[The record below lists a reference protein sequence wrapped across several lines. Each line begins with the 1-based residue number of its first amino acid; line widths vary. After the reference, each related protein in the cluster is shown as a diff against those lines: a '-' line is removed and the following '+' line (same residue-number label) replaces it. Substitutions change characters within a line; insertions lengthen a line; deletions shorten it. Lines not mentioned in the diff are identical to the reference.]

1 MGRRFGFAKLHNI
14 SGYCFVLVSLILP
27 STAIAQP
34 PDAAG
39 VQNAAADPPAHVS
52 FVDGNA
58 VLERDGQRD
67 SAPSNMPLLAG
78 DRIRTQNGRVEIL
91 FADNSTLHLDNDTMI
106 DFESDDLV
114 RLLAGRIRLAI
125 PGRDREV
132 SYRIDAPS
140 ASAVINQPGEYRMS
154 MLSGSA
160 ECEIELAVLRGSAE
174 LVNDDGRTALRA
186 GLRACARANAAP
198 SYGYAFNSAS
208 WDSFDRW
215 SETRRDQRLGVSTQY
230 LPGEVQPYASAFD
243 QYGNWQYNTS
253 YGYVW
258 YPSVAVG
265 WRPYYHGRWVPYR
278 PYGWT
283 WVGVG
288 PWAWPT
294 HHYGRWGYSAG
305 AWFWI
310 PGRTWGP
317 AWVSWAYA
325 PGYVSWCP
333 LGWNNHAVLSFGF
346 SFGYDPWRA
355 WTVVPYGHFGHGYVH
370 VNYVGGYGFNAHTR
384 STFVPRYTAPA
395 YRGYAVPRSS
405 TPIYVAGT
413 ARPRAGTSTVYTNL
427 DSSASRVGQGG
438 RRVTVGEPRSRV
450 TEVTPGSTTGDRSR
464 AVVRGTPAQ
473 PATSVNDGAQRTYRG
488 SIASQPTDGT
498 AVERSRAGSPT
509 VSGTTTATAPE
520 DRYGRRAPTPADSG
534 DPRNDT
540 DSRARA
546 VPRAYPSYG
555 VRGPEM
561 PRAGTIT
568 GPGSVTIPRTAP
580 EAARPA
586 MPDSRPYGYGVER
599 RAPGVDRPSAPP
611 PSSAPPATR
620 EYHANPGAN
629 RAAPPPENRAAP
641 PAENRG
647 GGSPPPQGGHSRG
660 GQPSTGTAAPRGR
673 G

>member
-1 MGRRFGFAKLHNI
+1 MGRLFGFAKLHYI
-14 SGYCFVLVSLILP
+14 SGYCFALACLIAP
-27 STAIAQP
+27 SPAIAQA
-34 PDAAG
+34 PDAAAI
-39 VQNAAADPPAHVS
+39 QNVAADPPAHVS
-52 FVDGNA
+52 FVDGTA
-58 VLERDGQRD
+58 VLERDGQRE

-78 DRIRTQNGRVEIL
+78 DRLRTQNGRVEIL

-140 ASAVINQPGEYRMS
+140 ASAVINQPGEYKMS
-154 MLSGSA
+154 MLTGSA
-160 ECEIELAVLRGSAE
+160 ECEVELAVLRGGAE
-174 LVNDDGRTALRA
+174 LGNDDGRTVLRA
-186 GLRACARANAAP
+186 GTRACARANAAP
-198 SYGYAFNSAS
+198 SYAYAYNSAS

-215 SETRRDQRLGVSTQY
+215 SEGRRDQRLGVSTQY
-230 LPGEVQPYASAFD
+230 LPSEVQPYASAFD
-243 QYGNWQYNTS
+243 QYGSWQYNTS

-265 WRPYYHGRWVPYR
+265 WRPYYYGRWVPYR

-283 WVGVG
+283 WVGAG

-294 HHYGRWGYSAG
+294 HHYGRWGFSAG

-310 PGRTWGP
+310 PGHTWGP

-346 SFGYDPWRA
+346 SYGYDPWRA
-355 WTVVPYGHFGHGYVH
+355 WTVVPYGHFGHGYVN
-370 VNYVGGYGFNAHTR
+370 VNYVGGYGFNSYTR
-384 STFVPRYTAPA
+384 SAFVPRYTAPA

-413 ARPRAGTSTVYTNL
+413 ARPRGATSTVYTNL
-427 DSSASRVGQGG
+427 DSNAARVGQGG
-438 RRVTVGEPRSRV
+438 RRVIVGEPRSRV
-450 TEVTPGSTTGDRSR
+450 TEVTPGSTATDRSR
-464 AVVRGTPAQ
+464 AVVRGVPAQ
-473 PATSVNDGAQRTYRG
+473 PATSATSPNDAMQRYRAAPPSQQTY
-488 SIASQPTDGT
+488 GT
-498 AVERSRAGSPT
+498 AVERSRAGTPT
-509 VSGTTTATAPE
+509 VGSTISQPSE
-520 DRYGRRAPTPADSG
+520 DRYGRRAPSPTDSG
-534 DPRNDT
+534 DARNDT

-555 VRGPEM
+555 VRASEM
-561 PRAGTIT
+561 PRPGMTT
-568 GPGSVTIPRTAP
+568 GPGSITIPRTAP

-586 MPDSRPYGYGVER
+586 TPDYRPNGYGVER
-599 RAPGVDRPSAPP
+599 HAPGVERPSAPP
-611 PSSAPPATR
+611 PPSAPPSGV
-620 EYHANPGAN
+620 NPGPN
-629 RAAPPPENRAAP
+629 RSAPGP
-641 PAENRG
+641 ENRG
-647 GGSPPPQGGHSRG
+647 GGTPPPQGGHSRG
-660 GQPSTGTAAPRGR
+660 GQPSSGTAAPRGR